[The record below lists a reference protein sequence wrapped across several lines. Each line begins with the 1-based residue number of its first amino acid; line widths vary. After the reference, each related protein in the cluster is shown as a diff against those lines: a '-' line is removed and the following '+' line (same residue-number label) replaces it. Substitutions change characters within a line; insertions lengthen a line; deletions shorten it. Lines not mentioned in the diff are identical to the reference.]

1 VNAIS
6 VLEGAAAKL
15 KAARVADAASINERG
30 VAHEGRITALDG
42 ARGISILLVIYGH
55 LVTSRYWDGSSITL
69 HYRLADTLATLGVD
83 IFFVISGFIIT
94 TLALRERETVGDFS
108 ASGFYIR
115 RVLRIIPPYFSYLLC
130 ILVLSAFGAIAQS
143 TPQTLMAAA
152 FACNLPEANCG
163 NFAGHSWS
171 LAYEEQYYVCFPL
184 LFLCVARSIRA
195 LLGALLIV
203 LLGLPLVRYALNL
216 GHVWF
221 LIGHA
226 AFSVSFICI
235 GALTAVYAGRTR
247 RLTASRYA
255 PYASL
260 IVACTLACLLWLDVF
275 SHAHPDI
282 PRLGKLRMLLVPTLE
297 PVCVAWLVI
306 SSVYGKNW
314 ITRLLNSAPL
324 QFLGMISYSLY
335 LWQQAFTRSP
345 DLVPGAPWLNFAP
358 LMLVIAALSYYCIER
373 PAIRLGK
380 RIIAS
385 RHANSAPS
393 IAVAP

>member
-1 VNAIS
+1 LNAIS
-6 VLEGAAAKL
+6 IPEGASATL
-15 KAARVADAASINERG
+15 EDARLADVASTDG
-30 VAHEGRITALDG
+30 HGGAHGGRITALDG

-55 LVTSRYWDGSSITL
+55 LVTSRYWDGASISL
-69 HYRLADTLATLGVD
+69 HYRWADTLATLGVD

-94 TLALRERETVGDFS
+94 TLALRERETVGEFS

-130 ILVLSAFGAIAQS
+130 ILVLSAFGAIAQT
-143 TPQTLMAAA
+143 TPQTLTAAA
-152 FACNLPEANCG
+152 FACNLPEADCG
-163 NFAGHSWS
+163 NFTGHSWS

-184 LFLCVARSIRA
+184 LFLCFARSIRA

-203 LLGLPLVRYALNL
+203 LLGLPLIRYALNL
-216 GHVWF
+216 GDVWF

-235 GALTAVYAGRTR
+235 GALTAVCAGRVR

-260 IVACTLACLLWLDVF
+260 IVACALACLLWLDVF

-282 PRLGKLRMLLVPTLE
+282 PRLGKLRVLLVPTLE
-297 PVCVAWLVI
+297 PVCVAWLVLA
-306 SSVYGKNW
+306 SVYGRNW
-314 ITRLLNSAPL
+314 ITRVLNSVPL

-335 LWQQAFTRSP
+335 LWQQPFTRTP
-345 DLVPGAPWLNFAP
+345 ALVPGASWLNFAP
-358 LMLVIAALSYYCIER
+358 LMLVFAALSYYFIER

-380 RIIAS
+380 RIMAS